1 VVELASGGGGY
12 GGLKVGAG
20 DGDGLVGGQV
30 EVQLLVENDEVLLEG
45 IVHPELS
52 GDLGLEGAEGDLGL
66 EDIADAEAF
75 DGDVL
80 LVDVGVHGGGAGDV
94 GGHVLDVVIGGDDDR
109 AVGLD
114 DADVA
119 DVDLLV
125 GCGVGEGEDGHLLD
139 AGVGQDAG
147 PGGSLARAGAVGLH
161 ANPGG
166 DLFDD
171 QAFLGGVGRLGRGGW
186 RSQRRRL
193 GAAAAGAGAAGAG
206 AGFCCAAEESGRK
219 D

>member
-1 VVELASGGGGY
+1 
-12 GGLKVGAG
+12 
-20 DGDGLVGGQV
+20 
-30 EVQLLVENDEVLLEG
+30 LLVENDEVLLEG

-125 GCGVGEGEDGHLLD
+125 GCGLTPESARMRDRAVVWRVPVPSASMRIRVETFSMTRPSLE
-139 AGVGQDAG
+139 VS
-147 PGGSLARAGAVGLH
+147 GGLGAVV
-161 ANPGG
+161 GG
-166 DLFDD
+166 
-171 QAFLGGVGRLGRGGW
+171 AREGG
-186 RSQRRRL
+186 L

-206 AGFCCAAEESGRK
+206 AGFCCAAEESGPQRLTARASNAK
-219 D
+219 PRWRNETKESIGGTNVRRIRWVTR